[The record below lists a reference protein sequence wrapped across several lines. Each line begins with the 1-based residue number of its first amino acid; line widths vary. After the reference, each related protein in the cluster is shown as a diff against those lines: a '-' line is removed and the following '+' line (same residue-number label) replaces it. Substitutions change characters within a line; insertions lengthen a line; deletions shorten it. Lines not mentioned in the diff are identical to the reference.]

1 MLETKRSETSV
12 NMPKEIWWLVIGMAI
27 NITGASFLW
36 PLNTIYMNE
45 ELDKSLSTAGL
56 VLMVNSFG
64 MIVGNL
70 LGGTLFDKL
79 GGYRTIMLGT
89 IVSLCATILLN
100 FFHGWPWYAI
110 WLIMLGF
117 GGGMIIPAIYAMAGA
132 VWPQGGRQ
140 TFNAIYLAQNIGV
153 ALGAALGGFVAELSF
168 NYIFMA
174 NLAMYVI
181 FFFIALFQFNM
192 DYQATVKHQ
201 ETLENVAHI
210 QNKKHFTALILL
222 CVMFALCWIAYVQ
235 WQTTIASFTQSIGIS
250 MSQYSLL
257 WTVNGVLILVGQ
269 PLILPIIHLIKG
281 QLKKQLYFG
290 LVVFILSFFV
300 TSFATSFSIFVVG
313 MVIMTFAEMFVW
325 PAVPTI
331 ANNLA
336 PKGREGVYQGIVNSA
351 STVGKA
357 FGPLVGG
364 ILVDVFN
371 MQIMFLSMI
380 GLLVIAMAFLT
391 IYDRKVD
398 PKTLYR

>member
-1 MLETKRSETSV
+1 M

-313 MVIMTFAEMFVW
+313 MVIMTFAEMFVS

>member
-1 MLETKRSETSV
+1 M

-331 ANNLA
+331 ANNLS

>member
-1 MLETKRSETSV
+1 M

-100 FFHGWPWYAI
+100 FFHGWPWYAV

>member
-1 MLETKRSETSV
+1 M

-45 ELDKSLSTAGL
+45 ELHKSLSTAGL

>member
-1 MLETKRSETSV
+1 M

-313 MVIMTFAEMFVW
+313 IVIMTFAEMFVW

>member
-1 MLETKRSETSV
+1 M

-45 ELDKSLSTAGL
+45 ELGKSLSTAGL

-64 MIVGNL
+64 MIIGNL

-89 IVSLCATILLN
+89 VISLLATILLN

-110 WLIMLGF
+110 WLVMLGF

-174 NLAMYVI
+174 NLAMYVV
-181 FFFIALFQFNM
+181 FFFIALFQFKM
-192 DYQATVKHQ
+192 DYHATVKHQ
-201 ETLENVAHI
+201 ETLENVTHI

-222 CVMFALCWIAYVQ
+222 CVMFALCWITYVQ

-269 PLILPIIHLIKG
+269 PLILPIIQLFKG

-331 ANNLA
+331 ANILA

-357 FGPLVGG
+357 FGPLIGG
-364 ILVDVFN
+364 ILVDLFN
-371 MQIMFLSMI
+371 MQVMFLSMI
-380 GLLVIAMAFLT
+380 GLLVIAMVFLS
-391 IYDRKVD
+391 IYDKKVD
-398 PKTLYR
+398 PKMLYR

>member
-1 MLETKRSETSV
+1 M

-336 PKGREGVYQGIVNSA
+336 PKGREGGYQGIVNSA

>member
-1 MLETKRSETSV
+1 M

-300 TSFATSFSIFVVG
+300 TSFATSFSIFVVR

>member
-1 MLETKRSETSV
+1 M

-281 QLKKQLYFG
+281 HLKKQLYFG

>member
-1 MLETKRSETSV
+1 M

-336 PKGREGVYQGIVNSA
+336 PKDREGVYQGIVNSA